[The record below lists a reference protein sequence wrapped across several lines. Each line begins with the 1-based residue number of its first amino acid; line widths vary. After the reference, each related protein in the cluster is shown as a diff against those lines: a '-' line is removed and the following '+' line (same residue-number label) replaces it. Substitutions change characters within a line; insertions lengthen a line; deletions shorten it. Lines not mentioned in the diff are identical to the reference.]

1 MASCTSCIAN
11 RHCSAHVRRVAVLVF
26 EEILLTTITTILNP
40 FATSDMASCTSCIAN
55 RQCFA
60 HVRRVAVLVFEEILL
75 TTITT
80 TLNSYYK

>member
-1 MASCTSCIAN
+1 MFRTRTVI
-11 RHCSAHVRRVAVLVF
+11 VF
-26 EEILLTTITTILNP
+26 DEILLTTIATTLNP
-40 FATSDMASCTSCIAN
+40 FATNDMASYTSCIAN

-60 HVRRVAVLVFEEILL
+60 HVRRVTVLVFEEILL